1 MLPKKFGFE
10 RGRSKSMRQILV
22 IDGDSS
28 MRRLARL
35 SLEIDGAFVLEAG
48 SLAQARHQAFA
59 KGFSA
64 DGFDGIVI
72 DRTLPDGYGFDLI
85 PEMRAHWPEARMV
98 VLSDDEPASVPSTLA
113 SVPKGDIPSL
123 IAALAIPVDIKAPR
137 NLAVV
142 ELLRNEH
149 EALATDWRELCR
161 WDPMLPPESQP
172 PIASAFIAAV
182 VAALGRPQPLG
193 WGADP
198 EVEKVA
204 EVFSS
209 AVGSLD
215 VAIGQLVCLR
225 EALRRRVA
233 GRLPVHEMVET
244 HDRLQMIIDRAIGV
258 AAARMTER
266 LQQQAFVDALTG
278 LLNRRALERDLRREA
293 GRAARHGRR
302 FSLMVIDLDGL
313 KRVNDND
320 GHAAGDAHLKS
331 LAQAL
336 RSALRIGDTA
346 YRIGGDEFLLLLPET
361 DEGRAQAVA
370 SRITAAGAPFF
381 SWGSVTY
388 PDDGTDSDELVDL
401 ADKRLFE
408 QRRIRRG
415 GNGSRES

>member
-1 MLPKKFGFE
+1 M
-10 RGRSKSMRQILV
+10 
-22 IDGDSS
+22 DADAS

-35 SLEIDGAFVLEAG
+35 SLEIDGAFVLEANN
-48 SLAQARHQAFA
+48 LAQARHQAFS

-64 DGFDGIVI
+64 EGFEGIVL
-72 DRTLPDGYGFDLI
+72 DRELPDGDGLELV
-85 PEMRAHWPEARMV
+85 PEMRAHWPEARI
-98 VLSDDEPASVPSTLA
+98 VLLTDGQADDVPASLA
-113 SVPKGDIPSL
+113 AVPKGDIPAL
-123 IAALAIPVDIKAPR
+123 IAALSIPIDIRAPK

-149 EALATDWRELCR
+149 EALASDWRELCR
-161 WDPMLPPESQP
+161 WDPMLPPDNQP

-182 VAALGRPQPLG
+182 CSALSRPQPLG

-204 EVFSS
+204 EVFAA
-209 AVGSLD
+209 AVGTLD

-233 GRLPVHEMVET
+233 GRLPVHELVET
-244 HDRLQMIIDRAIGV
+244 NDRLQMIIDRAIGV
-258 AAARMTER
+258 AASRMTER
-266 LQQQAFVDALTG
+266 LQQQAFIDALTG

-293 GRAARHGRR
+293 GRAARHSRR

-313 KRVNDND
+313 KVVNDTQ
-320 GHAAGDAHLKS
+320 GHAAGDAHLKA

-346 YRIGGDEFLLLLPET
+346 YRIGGDEFVVLLPET
-361 DEGRAQAVA
+361 DEGRAESVA
-370 SRITAAGAPFF
+370 QRVMAEGAPDF

-388 PDDGTDSDELVDL
+388 PDDGDDLDDLIDL
-401 ADKRLFE
+401 ADKRLFD
-408 QRRIRRG
+408 QRRQLRG
-415 GNGSRES
+415 ATSTRLLRS

>member
-1 MLPKKFGFE
+1 
-10 RGRSKSMRQILV
+10 MRQILIV
-22 IDGDSS
+22 DADSS

-72 DRTLPDGYGFDLI
+72 APDLPDGDGLDLV

-98 VLSDDEPASVPSTLA
+98 VLSENGDTVIPSTLA
-113 SVPKGDIPSL
+113 SVPKGDMSQL
-123 IAALAIPVDIKAPR
+123 IAALAVPVDIRAPR
-137 NLAVV
+137 TLAVV

-149 EALATDWRELCR
+149 EALAVDWKELCR
-161 WDPMLPPESQP
+161 WDPMLPPDNQP

-182 VAALGRPQPLG
+182 CSALGRPQPLG

-204 EVFSS
+204 EVFAA

-225 EALRRRVA
+225 EALRRRIA
-233 GRLPVHEMVET
+233 GRLPVHELVET
-244 HDRLQMIIDRAIGV
+244 SDRLQMIIDRAIGV

-293 GRAARHGRR
+293 GRAARHHRR
-302 FSLMVIDLDGL
+302 FSLMVIDVDGL
-313 KRVNDND
+313 KLVNDND
-320 GHAAGDAHLKS
+320 GHAAGDSLLKS

-336 RSALRIGDTA
+336 RNALRIGDTA
-346 YRIGGDEFLLLLPET
+346 YRIGGDEFVVLLPET
-361 DEGRAQAVA
+361 DEGRAESVA
-370 SRITAAGAPFF
+370 QRVMAEGGPNF

-388 PDDGTDSDELVDL
+388 PDDGDDLDQLIDL

-415 GNGSRES
+415 NSARSA

>member
-1 MLPKKFGFE
+1 
-10 RGRSKSMRQILV
+10 MRQILV

-59 KGFSA
+59 KGFTA

-72 DRTLPDGYGFDLI
+72 DRTLPDGDGYDLI

-98 VLSDDEPASVPSTLA
+98 VLTESGEGNDVPSTLA
-113 SVPKGDIPSL
+113 SVPRGDIPSL
-123 IAALAIPVDIKAPR
+123 IAALAIPVDVRAPK

-161 WDPMLPPESQP
+161 WDPMLPPDNSP
-172 PIASAFIAAV
+172 PIAAAFISAV
-182 VAALGRPQPLG
+182 VSALSRPQPLG

-198 EVEKVA
+198 EVEKVS
-204 EVFSS
+204 EVFAA

-225 EALRRRVA
+225 EALRRRIS
-233 GRLPVHEMVET
+233 GRLPVHELVET
-244 HDRLQMIIDRAIGV
+244 TDRLQMIIDRAIGV
-258 AAARMTER
+258 AASRMSER

-293 GRAARHGRR
+293 GRAARHHRR

-313 KRVNDND
+313 KKVNDVQ

-336 RSALRIGDTA
+336 RAALRVGDTA
-346 YRIGGDEFLLLLPET
+346 YRIGGDEFVLLLPET
-361 DEGRAQAVA
+361 EEGRAEAVA
-370 SRITAAGAPFF
+370 SRVMAEGAPNF

-388 PDDGTDSDELVDL
+388 PDDGDDLDELIDL

-408 QRRIRRG
+408 QRKNRPGYTPGRR
-415 GNGSRES
+415 

>member
-1 MLPKKFGFE
+1 
-10 RGRSKSMRQILV
+10 MRQILV
-22 IDGDSS
+22 VDADSS

-72 DRTLPDGYGFDLI
+72 DRDLPDGDGVDLV
-85 PEMRAHWPEARMV
+85 PEMRAHWPEARIV
-98 VLSDDEPASVPSTLA
+98 ILTDREGGEAPASLA
-113 SVPKGDIPSL
+113 SVTKGDIPAL
-123 IAALAIPVDIKAPR
+123 IAALAVPVDIKAPK

-149 EALATDWRELCR
+149 EALAADWRELCR
-161 WDPMLPPESQP
+161 WDPMLPPDNQP

-182 VAALGRPQPLG
+182 CSALSRPQPLG

-204 EVFSS
+204 EVFAA
-209 AVGSLD
+209 AVGTLD

-225 EALRRRVA
+225 EALRRRIA
-233 GRLPVHEMVET
+233 GRLPVHELVET
-244 HDRLQMIIDRAIGV
+244 TDRLQMVIDRAIGV

-293 GRAARHGRR
+293 GRAARHHRR

-313 KRVNDND
+313 KRVNDSE
-320 GHAAGDAHLKS
+320 GHAAGDAYLKS

-336 RSALRIGDTA
+336 RNALRIGDTA
-346 YRIGGDEFLLLLPET
+346 YRIGGDEFVVLLPET
-361 DEGRAQAVA
+361 DEGRAAAVA
-370 SRITAAGAPFF
+370 QRVLAEGGPNF

-388 PDDGTDSDELVDL
+388 PDDGEDLDELIDL
-401 ADKRLFE
+401 ADKRLFD
-408 QRRIRRG
+408 QRRVRRG
-415 GNGSRES
+415 GSTSRLT

>member
-1 MLPKKFGFE
+1 V
-10 RGRSKSMRQILV
+10 RQILV
-22 IDGDSS
+22 VDADSS

-72 DRTLPDGYGFDLI
+72 APELPDGDGLDLV
-85 PEMRAHWPEARMV
+85 PEMRAHWPDARMV
-98 VLSDDEPASVPSTLA
+98 VLSDNGTSDVPATLA
-113 SVPKGDIPSL
+113 SVPKGDIPQL
-123 IAALAIPVDIKAPR
+123 IAALAVPVDIKAPR
-137 NLAVV
+137 SLAVV

-149 EALATDWRELCR
+149 EALAVDWKELCR
-161 WDPMLPPESQP
+161 WDPMLPPDNQP

-182 VAALGRPQPLG
+182 CSALGRPQPLG

-198 EVEKVA
+198 EVEKVS
-204 EVFSS
+204 EVFAA

-233 GRLPVHEMVET
+233 GRVPVHELVET
-244 HDRLQMIIDRAIGV
+244 SDRLQMIIDRAIGV

-293 GRAARHGRR
+293 GRAARHHRR
-302 FSLMVIDLDGL
+302 FSLMVIDVDGL
-313 KRVNDND
+313 KKVNDND
-320 GHAAGDAHLKS
+320 GHAAGDALLKS

-336 RSALRIGDTA
+336 RNALRIGDTA
-346 YRIGGDEFLLLLPET
+346 YRIGGDEFVVLLPET
-361 DEGRAQAVA
+361 DEGRAESVA
-370 SRITAAGAPFF
+370 QRVMAEGGPEF

-388 PDDGTDSDELVDL
+388 PDDGEDLDDLIDL
-401 ADKRLFE
+401 ADKRLFD
-408 QRRIRRG
+408 QRRVRRG
-415 GNGSRES
+415 GSVDRRS

>member
-1 MLPKKFGFE
+1 
-10 RGRSKSMRQILV
+10 MRQILV
-22 IDGDSS
+22 VDADSS

-72 DRTLPDGYGFDLI
+72 APELPDGDGLDLV
-85 PEMRAHWPEARMV
+85 PEMRAHWPDARMV
-98 VLSDDEPASVPSTLA
+98 VLSDNGTSDVPATLA
-113 SVPKGDIPSL
+113 SVPKGDIPQL
-123 IAALAIPVDIKAPR
+123 IAALAVPVDIKAPR
-137 NLAVV
+137 SLAVV

-149 EALATDWRELCR
+149 EALAVDWKELCR
-161 WDPMLPPESQP
+161 WDPMLPPDNQP

-182 VAALGRPQPLG
+182 CSALGRPQPLG

-198 EVEKVA
+198 EVEKVS
-204 EVFSS
+204 EVFAA

-233 GRLPVHEMVET
+233 GRVPVHELVET
-244 HDRLQMIIDRAIGV
+244 SDRLQMIIDRAIGV

-293 GRAARHGRR
+293 GRAARHHRR
-302 FSLMVIDLDGL
+302 FSLMVIDVDGL
-313 KRVNDND
+313 KKVNDND
-320 GHAAGDAHLKS
+320 GHAAGDALLKS

-336 RSALRIGDTA
+336 RNALRIGDTA
-346 YRIGGDEFLLLLPET
+346 YRIGGDEFVVLLPET
-361 DEGRAQAVA
+361 DEGRAESVA
-370 SRITAAGAPFF
+370 QRVMAEGGPEF

-388 PDDGTDSDELVDL
+388 PDDGEDLDDLIDL
-401 ADKRLFE
+401 ADKRLFD
-408 QRRIRRG
+408 QRRVRRG
-415 GNGSRES
+415 GSVDRRS

>member
-1 MLPKKFGFE
+1 
-10 RGRSKSMRQILV
+10 MRQILV

-64 DGFDGIVI
+64 EGFDGIVI
-72 DRTLPDGYGFDLI
+72 DRELPDGDGLDLVA
-85 PEMRAHWPEARMV
+85 EMRAHWPEARMV
-98 VLSDDEPASVPSTLA
+98 VLTHEPEAEVPSTLA

-123 IAALAIPVDIKAPR
+123 IAALAIPVDIRAPR

-149 EALATDWRELCR
+149 EALASDWRELCR
-161 WDPMLPPESQP
+161 WDPMLPPDNQP
-172 PIASAFIAAV
+172 PIASAFVAAV
-182 VAALGRPQPLG
+182 VSALSRPQPLG

-204 EVFSS
+204 EVFSA
-209 AVGSLD
+209 AVGTLD

-225 EALRRRVA
+225 EALRRRIA
-233 GRLPVHEMVET
+233 GRLPVHELVET
-244 HDRLQMIIDRAIGV
+244 ADRLQMIIDRAIGV
-258 AAARMTER
+258 SAARMTER

-293 GRAARHGRR
+293 GRAARHNRR

-313 KRVNDND
+313 KRVNDTE
-320 GHAAGDAHLKS
+320 GHAAGDSYLKA

-336 RSALRIGDTA
+336 RNALRIGDTA
-346 YRIGGDEFLLLLPET
+346 YRIGGDEFVVLLPET
-361 DEGRAQAVA
+361 DEGRARAVA
-370 SRITAAGAPFF
+370 QRVLAEGGPNF

-388 PDDGTDSDELVDL
+388 PDDGDDLDQLIDL
-401 ADKRLFE
+401 ADKRLFD
-408 QRRIRRG
+408 QRRVRRG
-415 GNGSRES
+415 GNGDRQS